1 MSFLAGVGWQNA
13 TDSLV
18 ATPPTPQTVPSK
30 DTMTTSD
37 ERKPLLPDQ
46 NADAGAGKRYMF
58 RGLARALPY
67 FMRTTPAAATVS
79 VASQDVQRPAVSSSP
94 SQSVIDLQ
102 ARVSVKQSNVVREEL
117 KETENGT
124 TEREE
129 SSVGH
134 EEAESVQNKGPRTAT
149 ERYVLLTVLR

>member
-46 NADAGAGKRYMF
+46 NADAASGKRYMF